1 MQIEVGKRY
10 LMRNGRVTAPLL
22 RRNSRGR
29 FTFTD
34 REAHVGEVADYAD
47 YCDHAWTSV
56 GKSDPFD
63 RDSPIDIVA
72 EWNSQPHG
80 YVVLPDGMDPRCVVA
95 PSMSEDVVEIA
106 HISGENGDSFAYPI
120 SKHVP
125 LAVDTAN
132 PKDLLGIKKP
142 PLDLIPAA
150 AELHESMAMANGAG
164 KYGPYNWRGK
174 QVRASIYIAA
184 ALRHLKS
191 WQDGERVASD
201 SGVHHL
207 GHARAC
213 LGILLDAEATGNLID
228 DRPPAGAASRL
239 IAEMTKA

>member
-1 MQIEVGKRY
+1 MQFEAGKDY
-10 LMRNGRVTAPLL
+10 LTRNGAIAHIEYIRDDGLTKYPI
-22 RRNSRGR
+22 RGR
-29 FTFTD
+29 I
-34 REAHVGEVADYAD
+34 ENMAG
-47 YCDHAWTSV
+47 AWTLAGGVYETAESA
-56 GKSDPFD
+56 DD
-63 RDSPIDIVA
+63 LVA
-72 EWNSQPHG
+72 ERVEPTQ
-80 YVVLPDGMDPRCVVA
+80 A
-95 PSMSEDVVEIA
+95 ADVVEII